1 MLQPRQPAP
10 ADYYQNNLQQ
20 AFSFVLER
28 YADMLSADDVDRLQQ
43 FLGASADAQRLLAR
57 LLTRAGPYFLRST
70 LNYAEVSS
78 PDDAVAEL
86 HQRGLISFHAGAA
99 DRLLKLY
106 TKNAL
111 CECFSLAATTRK
123 LTKQQII
130 EHLLGRHTDRQ
141 LAQRLGAV
149 QAWVRL
155 RHLSLWRLSR
165 LLFFGSASQ
174 DWSTFVR
181 KDLGQV
187 RYEELPLS
195 RPQYQDAAA
204 LSERLLAQHL
214 QHLCYRLDEYP
225 QLAPELF
232 SALTE
237 AMHDRSAGDRLQRC
251 ALLLA
256 HWVER
261 NLRPDLALRIYEL
274 TNKPP
279 ARERRVRILQRLE
292 QPEAAETLRQEILN
306 APLSAKEQVFAERFG
321 RRGAGFQPSVTEMRI
336 RGPYD
341 SIEEYALTEL
351 VPGSGWGVHCENSL
365 VRSLTGLLYWPVI
378 FADVE
383 DAFTNP
389 FQSAPHDLFS
399 EDFCQRR
406 RVLLS
411 KHERGLSDDSE
422 LVKFLTLTFEA
433 KNGTANRLVNWTL
446 LQTVPL
452 EQWLEALPVKV
463 IRALC
468 QFLIRNLGDYRSG
481 FPDLFICYGPD
492 DFEFVEVKGPNDQ
505 LQPQQRAWFRVFD
518 ELKLPARVL
527 KLKPQ

>member
-20 AFSFVLER
+20 AFSFVLGR

-86 HQRGLISFHAGAA
+86 HQRGLISFQSGAA
-99 DRLLKLY
+99 DRLIKLY

-111 CECFSLAATTRK
+111 CECFNVAATIRK

-130 EHLLGRHTDRQ
+130 EHLLGRYTDRQ
-141 LAQRLGAV
+141 LAQRLGAL
-149 QAWVRL
+149 QGWVRL

-165 LLFFGSASQ
+165 LLFFGSTSQ

-181 KDLGQV
+181 KDLGQI

-214 QHLCYRLDEYP
+214 QYLCYRLDEYP
-225 QLAPELF
+225 QLAPALF

-237 AMHDRSAGDRLQRC
+237 AMHDASVGDRLQRC

-261 NLRPDLALRIYEL
+261 NIRPDLALRIYEL

-321 RRGAGFQPSVTEMRI
+321 RRGAGFQPPVTEMRI

-351 VPGSGWGVHCENSL
+351 VPDSGWGVHCENSL

-452 EQWLEALPVKV
+452 EQWLEALPVRV

-505 LQPQQRAWFRVFD
+505 LQPQQRAWFRVFE